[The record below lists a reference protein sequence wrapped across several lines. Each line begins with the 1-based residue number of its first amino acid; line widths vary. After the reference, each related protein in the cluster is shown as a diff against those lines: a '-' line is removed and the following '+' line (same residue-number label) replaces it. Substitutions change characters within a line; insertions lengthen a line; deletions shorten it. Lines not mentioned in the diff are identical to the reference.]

1 MSLVAK
7 FKRITENKE
16 HHKLFEN
23 FLSLSVLNVVNYLF
37 PLILIPYLTRT
48 LGVEKY
54 GIYAFGL
61 AIINYFSMLV
71 SYGFDFSATK
81 QVAIIRDN
89 KAKLNRLFSSIL
101 TIRLILVLI
110 ALVLLT
116 LSVSIIPKLYIERD
130 LLFSGVGIF
139 IGIALI
145 PIWLFQGL
153 ENMKVVAIVNFFT
166 RLFSTALIFLFVKEQ
181 MDYKLTLLFQS
192 CGYLVGGI
200 LSIILS
206 LKMFKIRLV
215 LPEITELMFQLKE
228 GWHIFLSTIGMNFYR
243 ESNTVILG
251 FLTNYTI
258 VGYYAA
264 AEKIIKVVQSF
275 TSPIV
280 NTLYP
285 YFGRRLNVGENTS
298 KNFLRF
304 KKFGIYYSFLLIF
317 ITISVA
323 SLSPWIIRN
332 YLGNLYVSSIINIQ
346 IMSLVIVFG
355 GLNYYYGIIGLV
367 NIGKEALFARAVW
380 ISGILSIL
388 LCTLLSKIM
397 LDKGAAISMVFA
409 EVLLFV
415 QIVFYLKGTKNNPK
429 FITPLIL
436 YESNGN
442 D

>member
-1 MSLVAK
+1 MSIVAK

-89 KAKLNRLFSSIL
+89 KAKLNRLFSSVMS
-101 TIRLILVLI
+101 IRLVLVFI

-116 LSVSIIPKLYIERD
+116 LSVLIIPRLYLERE

-145 PIWLFQGL
+145 PTWLFQGL
-153 ENMKVVAIVNFFT
+153 ENMKVVAIVNFLT
-166 RLFSTALIFLFVKEQ
+166 RLFSTALIFIFVREQ
-181 MDYKLTLLFQS
+181 LDYKLTLLFQS
-192 CGYLVGGI
+192 CGYLIGGT

-206 LKMFKIRLV
+206 LTMFKIKLV
-215 LPEITELMFQLKE
+215 FPTLQELRFHLKE

-285 YFGRRLNVGENTS
+285 YFGRKLNVGENTS
-298 KNFLRF
+298 KNFLLF
-304 KKFGIYYSFLLIF
+304 KKLGIYYTFLLIF
-317 ITISVA
+317 IAASVA
-323 SLSPWIIRN
+323 LISPWIIRN
-332 YLGNLYVSSIINIQ
+332 YLGILYVSSITNIQ
-346 IMSLVIVFG
+346 IMSPVIVFG
-355 GLNYYYGIIGLV
+355 SLNYYYGIIGLV
-367 NIGKEALFARAVW
+367 NIGKETLFARAVW
-380 ISGILSIL
+380 ISGTLSIL
-388 LCTLLSKIM
+388 LCYILSKTI

-409 EVLLFV
+409 EVLLFI
-415 QIVFYLKGTKNNPK
+415 QILIFLKGTKNTEKYTTPK
-429 FITPLIL
+429 IMSEPVV
-436 YESNGN
+436 
-442 D
+442 

>member
-1 MSLVAK
+1 MFLRVKSIIKHKDYIKLV
-7 FKRITENKE
+7 
-16 HHKLFEN
+16 EN
-23 FLSLSVLNVVNYLF
+23 FLSLSVLNIVNYLF
-37 PLILIPYLTRT
+37 PIILIPYLTRT

-61 AIINYFSMLV
+61 AIINYFSLLV
-71 SYGFDFSATK
+71 NYGFDFSATK

-89 KAKLNRLFSSIL
+89 KARLNRLFSSVL
-101 TIRLILVLI
+101 TVRLFLVLI

-116 LSVSIIPKLYIERD
+116 LATIIVPKLYTERV

-153 ENMKVVAIVNFFT
+153 ENMKVVAMVNFCT
-166 RLFSTALIFLFVKEQ
+166 RLFSTVLIFLFVKEQ

-200 LSIILS
+200 LSVLLS
-206 LKMFKIRLV
+206 VKMFKIRFV
-215 LPEITELMFQLKE
+215 LPNITELMLQFKE

-243 ESNTVILG
+243 ETNTIILG
-251 FLTNYTI
+251 FVTNYTV

-298 KNFLRF
+298 KNFQRF
-304 KKFGIYYSFLLIF
+304 KKLGIYYSFLLIF
-317 ITISVA
+317 IAISVA
-323 SLSPWIIRN
+323 LFSPWIIRN
-332 YLGNLYVSSIINIQ
+332 YLGILYVSSITNIQ
-346 IMSLVIVFG
+346 IMSLVLVFG
-355 GLNYYYGIIGLV
+355 SLNYYYGIIGLV
-367 NIGKEALFARAVW
+367 NIGKEVLFARAVW
-380 ISGILSIL
+380 ISGILSTIL
-388 LCTLLSKIM
+388 CYILSKT
-397 LDKGAAISMVFA
+397 LDDKGAAISMVSA
-409 EVLLFV
+409 EILLFV
-415 QIVFYLKGTKNNPK
+415 QIIIYLNGTD
-429 FITPLIL
+429 
-436 YESNGN
+436 SNAKYSTAKIISEPII
-442 D
+442 